1 MSATTPTQP
10 SPGQALDAQV
20 AGYVSAVRTALA
32 DLSPDDLDD
41 LTAGMAAD
49 LTEMVRERGGVLTD
63 HLGAPEAYAAELR
76 AAAGLP
82 GAGGSA
88 PVWETWSERG
98 RQRWRRLR
106 QERPA
111 VAALAD
117 YVVTLRPAWWLL
129 RGLAAAFVLGNV
141 VLVPLGPGTGVAPS
155 LPLTIACMGASVW
168 IGLRFR
174 ASRPRWWSGA
184 LNAFLGL
191 MAAVCIIGV
200 WSSDDRHY
208 SGPVEVVSRD
218 PNVLDTANLYVY
230 DAAGHRVD
238 SARIFTAEG
247 QPVAVSQPFMPWIGA
262 NPDIDPEPKP
272 ELRRKDTFGADV
284 EGVYPRRAAG
294 IDPWA
299 KQGNEIYGWTPPA
312 AYPPL
317 APLTVE
323 KPPAPLVPVRPSPS
337 ISVSVSPPVNPSV
350 GAR

>member
-20 AGYVSAVRTALA
+20 AGYVSAVRTALT

-49 LTEMVRERGGVLTD
+49 LTEMVRERGGALTD
-63 HLGAPEAYAAELR
+63 HLGDPRAYAAELR

-82 GAGGSA
+82 GADGSA
-88 PVWETWSERG
+88 PVWETWSQRL
-98 RQRWRRLR
+98 RQRWDRIR
-106 QERPA
+106 EEKP
-111 VAALAD
+111 VVEALTG
-117 YVVTLRPAWWLL
+117 YLVTLRPGWWLL
-129 RGLAAAFVLGNV
+129 RGLAVAFLIGDLILGDFR
-141 VLVPLGPGTGVAPS
+141 LGSGRTTN
-155 LPLTIACMGASVW
+155 LPLALAAMGVSVW
-168 IGLRFR
+168 IGLRWSR
-174 ASRPRWWSGA
+174 PRPRWWSRWLNGA
-184 LNAFLGL
+184 LA
-191 MAAVCIIGV
+191 MVAAVCVINV
-200 WSSDDRHY
+200 WSSVDDRF
-208 SGPVEVVSRD
+208 SSVPVEVVSRD

-262 NPDIDPEPKP
+262 NPDTDPEPKP

-337 ISVSVSPPVNPSV
+337 ISVSVSPSP
-350 GAR
+350 AR